1 MTLDAKF
8 RGAMGLAMKAGKCQA
23 GDFVCEKLVR
33 SGRAKLVLLDGTA
46 SETTKERYRGMC
58 SRAGIEALETDDMG
72 VTIGKPGRM
81 IAAVTDGSFAKMIK
95 EAYDAAHTEKD
106 TGVE

>member
-33 SGRAKLVLLDGTA
+33 AGKAKLVLLDSAA
-46 SETTKERYRGMC
+46 SDATKQRYRGMC

-81 IAAVTDGSFAKMIK
+81 IAVVTDDNFVRMIK
-95 EAYDAAHTEKD
+95 ASYDAAYTQKD